1 MRYACIQ
8 QMFIGPPISAH
19 LVISQASVSKFYGPY
34 VALGAGETA
43 KAKSQ
48 TVSTICKQ

>member
-1 MRYACIQ
+1 MPVFNKCLLAHL
-8 QMFIGPPISAH
+8 ISAH